1 MNDCSAFDHSNRWI
15 FDAAIDLA
23 QWPKLLAAGSSSEVF
38 FGGRSFSPPQKK
50 CLDKTLPKLYIV
62 LEMNHPS
69 TGQEFVSGHS

>member
-38 FGGRSFSPPQKK
+38 LEGGVSPPPKK
-50 CLDKTLPKLYIV
+50 RA
-62 LEMNHPS
+62 
-69 TGQEFVSGHS
+69 